1 MPLIKRYILFLL
13 CCLSLSLTAQELTEE
28 QQFNVQFMTEM
39 RSQLNKLTTELDGL
53 AEDTKKQTAISERD
67 LRTAYSVRTLEAK
80 SQRLNSRLQALNVK
94 WDAFNAS
101 YLGFISENDTL
112 MERMTQA
119 QLLKQSLADT
129 IAAQQ
134 TKCQAIK
141 DFIAAEQ
148 VVLGQDSMYNK
159 LYKQAF
165 RLSFVQKLTP
175 QLEKLKAQEQA
186 HFIPIQEAY
195 DKAKTAAG
203 MVPQLK
209 ERADALNERFYAIKS
224 TSDKIQQMQYMPL
237 MQRFKDYLLGLA
249 SVAVILLLVNNLTA
263 KWKAAKEKKE
273 ALKKQAEML
282 QKQNNEYPTI

>member
-175 QLEKLKAQEQA
+175 QLEKLKAQ
-186 HFIPIQEAY
+186 